1 MILATLSKEKSSCYN
16 CNDRRVGCH
25 SKCDRYKK
33 FRDDISTLRNV
44 QRYGHLQ
51 EAEIL
56 LMGEIRNGLKENT
69 NNGNSKKQSL
79 L

>member
-33 FRDDISTLRNV
+33 FRDDISALRNV
-44 QRYGHLQ
+44 QRYGHLK

-56 LMGEIRNGLKENT
+56 LMGEI
-69 NNGNSKKQSL
+69 KKWTRKHQ
-79 L
+79 